1 MITNEQVASVVGY
14 ADGAAAARRALRLLR
29 DDAAIEGGRD
39 RFDVGAGR
47 LLNSMW
53 AASLGDAG
61 SVVTKTYVT
70 GGQSAVRGANL
81 TILLYDAPTGELR
94 ATLAGDHV
102 GVLRTAGASL
112 VMAEDLGVTEP
123 ETLTVLGT
131 GYQAT
136 HHVLAFLERY
146 GSIARTRVVARSEES
161 WARMRAGLERA
172 GLDASRMPTPVTDAE
187 GAVGESDVV
196 VTATGASEPVVLGD
210 WLTEGTYLCCVG
222 SNSAAR
228 REIDRAALERAS
240 VVVVDDAAVAAKEAG
255 DLVRN
260 DWPLEGT
267 TRASDV
273 VGGSAGPP
281 PAGGIR
287 IFESQGLALYDLVL
301 SETVLERL
309 GGAEASSG

>member
-14 ADGAAAARRALRLLR
+14 ADGAAAARRALRLLH

-70 GGQSAVRGANL
+70 GGRSAVRGATL

-102 GVLRTAGASL
+102 GVLRTAGASV
-112 VMAEDLGVTEP
+112 VMAEHLGVSEP

-136 HHVLAFLERY
+136 HHVLAFLQRY
-146 GSIARTRVVARSEES
+146 GSIASTRVVARSEES
-161 WARMRAGLERA
+161 FRRMRADLERA
-172 GLDASRMPTPVTDAE
+172 GLDPARMPTPVADAA

-210 WLTEGTYLCCVG
+210 WLSDGTYLCCVG
-222 SNSAAR
+222 SNAASR

-255 DLVRN
+255 DLIRN
-260 DWPLEGT
+260 DWPVEGT

-273 VGGSAGPP
+273 VGGTAGPP
-281 PAGGIR
+281 PGGGVR

-309 GGAEASSG
+309 GGAEASPG